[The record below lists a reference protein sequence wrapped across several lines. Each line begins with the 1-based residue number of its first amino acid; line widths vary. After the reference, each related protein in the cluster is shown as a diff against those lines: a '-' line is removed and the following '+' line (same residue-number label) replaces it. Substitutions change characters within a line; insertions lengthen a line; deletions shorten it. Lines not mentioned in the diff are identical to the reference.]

1 MKKSLFFKIL
11 LSFIIIFSVSYSDS
25 SEKINFNYP
34 TGITSLTVEKMLQD
48 ELIEKKEMNYNSE
61 KNSSALINSV
71 LKESADI
78 AIVPSSIVSIISEK
92 KLNYSVLGT
101 VGWGSFYI
109 LGYENLNSISELQG
123 KKLAI
128 NGKNLTPDT
137 VLKNILKKNK
147 IEEVEISYY
156 PTPSEVAI
164 MLLGKK
170 IAYAAIPEPL
180 VSNLLKKDKNLKI
193 IFSFN
198 EEWKNLYND
207 NLGYPQSTLIVKNS
221 FLEKNQDFVDHF
233 LMVYKKSLEFLV
245 KNPETNIYEKEN
257 IDIQSIKRFNLKF
270 VSGKDSYKS
279 YQKFIEII
287 EGKKIDDKIFK

>member
-270 VSGKDSYKS
+270 VSG
-279 YQKFIEII
+279 
-287 EGKKIDDKIFK
+287 